1 MFKTKHPIKV
11 TFTKE
16 NTLYKINLQ
25 DKIPEGE
32 YLFYSENGDK
42 NFYDF
47 YNDIYEIKSVNSIKG
62 SKYEIKRKQIIGK
75 NEFINVTQLNEI
87 KENRVYYLYE
97 LKQEE
102 NEYLTDLVEF
112 RNIYNN
118 VSDIN
123 CNIINEFLNQLKEK
137 LNDRIDD
144 IGSFEYILTLF
155 YLKENCN
162 KIIKLITKFFNT
174 FPDSIYTEKIN
185 VLKYILTK
193 NKNATSNSIKFLYS
207 NEVILSTTLICLKD
221 NNFFDNLVDTIND
234 KNLKSLAILGH
245 GSKSSTK
252 IKIKE
257 TKCDREPLDKP
268 IAEILGNINLKIND
282 LILIACNSDDI
293 HINSL
298 KNVSSLIKCDG
309 GLGSRAIFNIT
320 FAIKFTKAYG
330 LKGHYLFFVIK
341 EFVYLYHR
349 CYLNLSYEEK

>member
-1 MFKTKHPIKV
+1 M
-11 TFTKE
+11 
-16 NTLYKINLQ
+16 
-25 DKIPEGE
+25 
-32 YLFYSENGDK
+32 
-42 NFYDF
+42 
-47 YNDIYEIKSVNSIKG
+47 
-62 SKYEIKRKQIIGK
+62 
-75 NEFINVTQLNEI
+75 LNI
-87 KENRVYYLYE
+87 V
-97 LKQEE
+97 
-102 NEYLTDLVEF
+102 LVEPEIPNNTG
-112 RNIYNN
+112 NIGRLC
-118 VSDIN
+118 VGTESR
-123 CNIINEFLNQLKEK
+123 LH
-137 LNDRIDD
+137 
-144 IGSFEYILTLF
+144 
-155 YLKENCN
+155 
-162 KIIKLITKFFNT
+162 LIHPFGF
-174 FPDSIYTEKIN
+174 
-185 VLKYILTK
+185 V
-193 NKNATSNSIKFLYS
+193 
-207 NEVILSTTLICLKD
+207 
-221 NNFFDNLVDTIND
+221 IND